1 MKVESKDRS
10 VRTELLVL
18 DFPPSPSV
26 ERVTVVVVVV
36 VVCTTL
42 YIVQQQRRRRRVD
55 VFSFFSF
62 LLSADFEVSG
72 RE

>member
-1 MKVESKDRS
+1 M
-10 VRTELLVL
+10 RTELLVL
-18 DFPPSPSV
+18 HFPPSPSV
-26 ERVTVVVVVV
+26 ERVTVVVVV

-55 VFSFFSF
+55 AFSFFSF